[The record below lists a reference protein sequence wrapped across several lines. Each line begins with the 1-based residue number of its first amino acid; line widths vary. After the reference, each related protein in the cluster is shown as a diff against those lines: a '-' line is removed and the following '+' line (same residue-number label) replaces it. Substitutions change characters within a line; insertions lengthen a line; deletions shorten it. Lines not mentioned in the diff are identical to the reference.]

1 MSIIDNIKIEIS
13 PLEDAVAIAKTKA
26 DHLKVSVV
34 NTYESMKN
42 SFNEGSHIFWA
53 STDCT
58 PQEIAD
64 QLGTNASGIF
74 YLHARLGELLY
85 LVDPASIS
93 SSMSVIGTYDN
104 NPDGTITITS
114 VPTGVE

>member
-1 MSIIDNIKIEIS
+1 MSVIDNIKTEMS
-13 PLEDAVAIAKTKA
+13 PVRDVVATAKIKA
-26 DHLKVSVV
+26 DNLKISVV

-42 SFNEGSHIFWA
+42 SFNEGAHIFW
-53 STDCT
+53 SSKDCT

-85 LVDPASIS
+85 LADPTSIS
-93 SSMSVIGTYDN
+93 SSMGVIGTYDN
-104 NPDGTITITS
+104 NEDGTITITS
-114 VPTGVE
+114 VPSGV